1 MQLTGGE
8 IVAKMLVGAG
18 VPYAVGIPGHGC
30 LQLVDALREQSDRL
44 SILQPLHESAAI
56 HLADGYYRAT
66 GQPLAAFTS
75 IGPGALNTGI
85 GLATAYVDSTAVLA
99 LTGEAHVHMFGVGVL
114 QEIERRA
121 DAANWRALEPLCK
134 RHFLAL
140 QARQLPRMMARA
152 FNQMLTGRPGP
163 VVIGLPMDVQAA
175 VAEVELPD
183 IGLRQA
189 RVAAAPDAEA
199 IEEAADL
206 LYAAKRP
213 VILVGGGVITARAC
227 DELRRVAEAAG
238 AAVVNTMMGL
248 GAFPADHPLY
258 GWATGSKG
266 TSCGLQLTRAADVLL
281 AVGCR
286 FADETACSYRHG
298 AAFAI
303 PETKLIH
310 MDLDPHEIG
319 KNYPAEVGIVSD
331 ARAGLSALA
340 QALES
345 RTPGDWARSDYCA
358 EIARLT
364 AEWEQFLAGHRD
376 DAREPVMISTMLRR
390 IRAAL
395 PRDAIIV
402 TSSGNTQA
410 QMIQEFPFYEP
421 GTCITTGGFSTM
433 GFTLP
438 AAIGVKLAR
447 PERAVVGVV
456 GDGDFLMHIQE
467 LSTAVR
473 YGVPVVIVVAN
484 NQGWISIRDLQTAA
498 LGEDHICATNF
509 ERNGEVYTPNLADV
523 ARDFGCWSR
532 RVSRADEVADAINQA
547 RASERPAV
555 VEVMVARD
563 WPYTGTPAVGWWD
576 VPIPGHL
583 AGRREYEKAVGEE
596 DV

>member
-1 MQLTGGE
+1 MQLTGGQ
-8 IVAKMLVGAG
+8 IIAKMLVRAG
-18 VPYAVGIPGHGC
+18 VPHAVGIPGHGC
-30 LQLVDALREQSDRL
+30 LALVDALREQSDRI
-44 SILQPLHESAAI
+44 SIIQPLHESAAI

-75 IGPGALNTGI
+75 IGPGALNTAI

-99 LTGEAHVHMFGVGVL
+99 LTGETHVHMFGVGVL
-114 QEIERRA
+114 QEVERRS

-140 QARQLPRMMARA
+140 QARQLPRIMARA

-175 VAEVELPD
+175 VADVELPA
-183 IGLRQA
+183 LESRRAQA
-189 RVAAAPDAEA
+189 AAAPDAQA
-199 IEEAADL
+199 VQEAADL
-206 LYAAKRP
+206 LRAAKRP
-213 VILVGGGVITARAC
+213 VILVGGGVVRARAF

-266 TSCGLQLTRAADVLL
+266 TSCGLQLARTADVLL

-298 AAFAI
+298 TAFAF
-303 PETKLIH
+303 PETRLIH
-310 MDLDPHEIG
+310 LDIDPHEIG
-319 KNYPAEVGIVSD
+319 KNYPTAVGIVAD
-331 ARAGLSALA
+331 ARAGLAALA
-340 QALES
+340 QALEEGEP
-345 RTPGDWARSDYCA
+345 RDWAHSDYCA
-358 EIARLT
+358 EIARLKV
-364 AEWEQFLAGHRD
+364 EWEEFLAQHRD
-376 DAREPVMISTMLRR
+376 DGREPVMISTMLRR

-395 PRDAIIV
+395 PREAV
-402 TSSGNTQA
+402 VVHSSGNTQA
-410 QMIQEFPFYEP
+410 QMLQEFPFYEP

-447 PERAVVGVV
+447 PDRPVVGIV

-473 YGVPVVIVVAN
+473 YGVPIVIVVAN
-484 NQGWISIRDLQTAA
+484 NQGWISIRDLQTAV
-498 LGEDHICATNF
+498 LGEEHVCATDF
-509 ERNGEVYTPNLADV
+509 ERAGEVYSPKLADI
-523 ARDFGCWSR
+523 AGDFGCWSCHISR
-532 RVSRADEVADAINQA
+532 GDQVEDAISRAL
-547 RASERPAV
+547 ASDRPAV

-563 WPYTGTPAVGWWD
+563 WPDTGTPAVGWWD
-576 VPIPGHL
+576 VPIPGHME
-583 AGRREYEKAVGEE
+583 GRRAYEEAIGEE

>member
-8 IVAKMLVGAG
+8 IVAKMLANAG

-30 LQLVDALREQSDRL
+30 IQFVDALREQSDRI
-44 SILQPLHESAAI
+44 SIIQPLHESAAI

-66 GQPLAAFTS
+66 GRPLAAFTS

-99 LTGEAHVHMFGVGVL
+99 FTGETHVHMFGVGVL
-114 QEIERRA
+114 QEIERRS
-121 DAANWRALEPLCK
+121 DAANWRGLEPLCK

-140 QARQLPRMMARA
+140 QARQLPRMVSRA

-175 VAEVELPD
+175 VADVELPD
-183 IGLRQA
+183 IALRQA
-189 RVAAAPDAEA
+189 HAPAAPDPQA
-199 IEEAADL
+199 IAEAADL
-206 LYAAKRP
+206 LSAAQRP
-213 VILVGGGVITARAC
+213 VILVGGGVVTARAF

-266 TSCGLQLTRAADVLL
+266 TSCGLQLTRTADVIL

-310 MDLDPHEIG
+310 MDIDPHEIG
-319 KNYPAEVGIVSD
+319 KNYPADVGIVSD
-331 ARAGLSALA
+331 AKAGLAALA
-340 QALES
+340 QALEGGK
-345 RTPGDWARSDYCA
+345 PVDWANSDYCG
-358 EIARLT
+358 EIVRLK

-376 DAREPVMISTMLRR
+376 DDRDPVMISTMLRR

-402 TSSGNTQA
+402 HSSGNTQA

-438 AAIGVKLAR
+438 AAIGVKLAQ
-447 PERAVVGVV
+447 PDRAVVGIV

-473 YGVPVVIVVAN
+473 YGVPIVMVVAN

-509 ERNGEVYTPNLADV
+509 ERAGEVYSPNLADV
-523 ARDFGCWSR
+523 ARDFGCWSC
-532 RVSRADEVADAINQA
+532 RVSRADQVADAVNQA

-576 VPIPGHL
+576 VPIPGHM
-583 AGRREYEKAVGEE
+583 AGRGAYEAAIGEE